1 MREILF
7 RGKREDNGQWVIGFL
22 SKTRGL
28 DNKLHI
34 CIDYEEKGLMCSSI
48 VVPSTIGQYT
58 GLTDKNGN
66 KIFDGDIIKNHFEIG
81 VVKFGSY
88 ETPYRDW
95 SAITQDIFSKHI
107 GFYIN
112 WITLDYRKD
121 IEFWNNKIK
130 VIGNI
135 YDNPELLKEAEQE

>member
-7 RGKREDNGQWVIGFL
+7 RGKRTDNGKWV
-22 SKTRGL
+22 TGL
-28 DNKLHI
+28 LARYNPK
-34 CIDYEEKGLMCSSI
+34 YEIANMVTDFDVL
-48 VVPSTIGQYT
+48 VPVYTETVGQYT
-58 GLTDKNGN
+58 GLSDMNGN

-121 IEFWNNKIK
+121 IEFWQNKIK

-135 YDNPELLKEAEQE
+135 HDNPELLKLRTTEEK